1 MRVFVNVDDKRWK
14 KYDIDF
20 EKIANA
26 AVTAVYKNSE
36 VSITLVN
43 DAEIKKINKKY
54 RGINKPTNVLSFEL
68 DDDVLLGDIF
78 ISLDTVRREA
88 KSENISVAEHT
99 AHMIVHGVLHLLG
112 YDHLNDKDA
121 EKMEKKET
129 AILKKL
135 GYKNPYTAESGVCND
150 ESCCPGGKFVV
161 GLKKFF
167 RGAFGRTIV
176 YSLCAVV
183 ASFGFAP
190 FNFWWATVIG
200 IGGAYL
206 LSLKNLV
213 GVSAWRKFWRIFPFG
228 FVYAIAM
235 FWWVLH
241 SIYVVPELASQFAIW
256 TLPGIIGIGIVG
268 GIIFTPPFLAISS
281 ICLNPAC
288 RPFLFA
294 SVWTLV
300 LWLREW
306 LFTGFPWNPIANISL
321 QNVYVANSMSLYG
334 ALGLTFVIV
343 GIIAAVCEIIKDKRI
358 GLNWFVLLCFLIVG
372 AVGILYGN
380 RNINLIRNTCDAV
393 PRPIIRIVQPAQ
405 SAIQKATYS
414 RVAALQN
421 ANHNLNVLSEIAF
434 SEGEYDFVVFP
445 ETAYPFVIM
454 PGDIISMARFLDRPM
469 VIGANYF
476 DDGKLYNSMLVVNLD
491 ATVSNVY
498 SKSHLVPF
506 GEYRPFGDLIPTPGQ
521 LTAGD
526 GPELITMNLSGK
538 KFTFA
543 PAICYEVIF
552 SDSLIP
558 RGKIPNAIVN
568 ITNDNWFGKT
578 PGTYQHLD
586 MVRRYAIESGVPIV
600 RSDYS
605 GISAFVAADGNV
617 EAMIPIGV
625 AGHIDGTVCGAHRT
639 AYRKFGRDMWMIIIL
654 VVSCLGTIWIAGVTR
669 KK

>member
-68 DDDVLLGDIF
+68 GDDVLLGDIF

-213 GVSAWRKFWRIFPFG
+213 GVSA
-228 FVYAIAM
+228 
-235 FWWVLH
+235 
-241 SIYVVPELASQFAIW
+241 
-256 TLPGIIGIGIVG
+256 
-268 GIIFTPPFLAISS
+268 
-281 ICLNPAC
+281 
-288 RPFLFA
+288 
-294 SVWTLV
+294 
-300 LWLREW
+300 
-306 LFTGFPWNPIANISL
+306 
-321 QNVYVANSMSLYG
+321 
-334 ALGLTFVIV
+334 
-343 GIIAAVCEIIKDKRI
+343 
-358 GLNWFVLLCFLIVG
+358 
-372 AVGILYGN
+372 
-380 RNINLIRNTCDAV
+380 
-393 PRPIIRIVQPAQ
+393 
-405 SAIQKATYS
+405 
-414 RVAALQN
+414 
-421 ANHNLNVLSEIAF
+421 
-434 SEGEYDFVVFP
+434 
-445 ETAYPFVIM
+445 
-454 PGDIISMARFLDRPM
+454 
-469 VIGANYF
+469 
-476 DDGKLYNSMLVVNLD
+476 
-491 ATVSNVY
+491 
-498 SKSHLVPF
+498 
-506 GEYRPFGDLIPTPGQ
+506 
-521 LTAGD
+521 
-526 GPELITMNLSGK
+526 
-538 KFTFA
+538 
-543 PAICYEVIF
+543 
-552 SDSLIP
+552 
-558 RGKIPNAIVN
+558 
-568 ITNDNWFGKT
+568 
-578 PGTYQHLD
+578 
-586 MVRRYAIESGVPIV
+586 
-600 RSDYS
+600 
-605 GISAFVAADGNV
+605 
-617 EAMIPIGV
+617 
-625 AGHIDGTVCGAHRT
+625 
-639 AYRKFGRDMWMIIIL
+639 
-654 VVSCLGTIWIAGVTR
+654 
-669 KK
+669 